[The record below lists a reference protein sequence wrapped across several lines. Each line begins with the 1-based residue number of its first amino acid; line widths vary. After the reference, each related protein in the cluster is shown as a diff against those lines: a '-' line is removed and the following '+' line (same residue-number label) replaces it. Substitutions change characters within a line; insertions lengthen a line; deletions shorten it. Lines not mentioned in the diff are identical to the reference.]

1 MIPVI
6 LASRSPRRRM
16 LLNMVN
22 VSHVVVPSG
31 IPEER
36 LDGEAPAE
44 QVVRLAG
51 DKAAHVAREHDHGSL
66 VIGADT
72 LVVLDGEPIG
82 QPEDRDEAASMLRRL
97 SGVTHTVLTG
107 VCLLRGRTGRAEGL
121 SESRVTFHPLSDR
134 EIDWYLS
141 TGEPMDKAGAYA
153 AQGLGAIFLKAIE
166 GSFHNVVGF
175 PLDLFYR
182 LLPEVGCTLE
192 ELRSG
197 RRRPGSLSAGSN

>member
-1 MIPVI
+1 
-6 LASRSPRRRM
+6 M
-16 LLNMVN
+16 LLNLVN

-31 IPEER
+31 IPEDR
-36 LDGEAPAE
+36 LAGEPPAE

-51 DKAAHVAREHDHGSL
+51 EKASHVAREYNHDTL
-66 VIGADT
+66 IIGADT
-72 LVVLDGEPIG
+72 LVVLDGQAIG
-82 QPEDRDEAASMLRRL
+82 QPGDRDEAASMLRRL

-107 VCLLRGRTGRAEGL
+107 VCLLRGDARKAEGL
-121 SESRVTFHPLSDR
+121 SQSRVTFHPLSDR

-197 RRRPGSLSAGSN
+197 RRKPGSLSAGPG

>member
-6 LASRSPRRRM
+6 LASRSPRRRR
-16 LLNMVN
+16 LLNLVN
-22 VSHVVVPSG
+22 VPHVVVPSG
-31 IPEER
+31 VAEER
-36 LDGEAPAE
+36 LPGEDPAS
-44 QVVRLAG
+44 QVVRLATA
-51 DKAAHVAREHDHGSL
+51 KAEFVAREYNHDSL

-72 LVVLDGEPIG
+72 LVVYEGEPIG
-82 QPEDRDEAASMLRRL
+82 QPLDAKDAAAMLRKL
-97 SGVTHTVLTG
+97 SGATHTVLTG
-107 VCLLRGRTGRAEGL
+107 VCLLRGPSMRAVGL
-121 SESRVTFHPLSDR
+121 SESRVTFHDLSEG
-134 EIDWYLS
+134 EIDWYLT

-182 LLPEVGCTLE
+182 LLPQVGCSLE

-197 RRRPGSLSAGSN
+197 RRKRAAPQAGAG